1 MALKIRMSRGGSK
14 KRPFYRIVIS
24 DSRSPRDGRFID
36 RVGSYNPMLPK
47 DAERVKLDLEKIAEW
62 YAKGARPTDRVARF
76 MHEAAPE
83 TYAWKHGDN
92 PNKGKPG
99 QKAQERLAEKAEK
112 EAELKAAEEEAKAA
126 AAAPAEE
133 APAEEAPAEE
143 APAEDAPAE
152 EAAAEAPAEEAAAEE
167 APAEAA
173 EDDKKEG

>member
-1 MALKIRMSRGGSK
+1 MSLKIRMSRAGSK
-14 KRPFYRIVIS
+14 KRPYYRIVIA

-47 DAERVKLDLEKIAEW
+47 DGERVKLDMEKIAEW
-62 YAKGARPTDRVARF
+62 FSKGARPTDRVARF
-76 MHEAAPE
+76 MHEMAPD

-112 EAELKAAEEEAKAA
+112 EADKKAAEDDAKAAAAEA

-133 APAEEAPAEE
+133 APVEEAPAEE
-143 APAEDAPAE
+143 AVAEEAAAEDAPAE
-152 EAAAEAPAEEAAAEE
+152 EAVAEDAPAEDE
-167 APAEAA
+167 
-173 EDDKKEG
+173 KKEG